1 MASSEGVTGIK
12 FTVESRLK
20 SRSYAAWSTLCD
32 LSERGVAART
42 VYTSALRP
50 DNSSGTSCSGRG
62 WRWRAGAALNAA
74 IIAELVADLPT
85 RHLEGCARSRKRG
98 RRSGGCQHDYRVRFV
113 TAAELVT
120 LLVEAQQQGR
130 LARKLAQ
137 VARLD
142 VVHCDEL
149 GYVPARQ
156 GPGRRA
162 VRVHQPALRAAE
174 PGGDDEPAARAL
186 VPRSS
191 STRRR
196 PPRSSP
202 GSATT
207 RRCRRPRAAASG
219 WAAAKQNQPP
229 ASGKKEGRR

>member
-1 MASSEGVTGIK
+1 M
-12 FTVESRLK
+12 
-20 SRSYAAWSTLCD
+20 
-32 LSERGVAART
+32 
-42 VYTSALRP
+42 
-50 DNSSGTSCSGRG
+50 
-62 WRWRAGAALNAA
+62 NAA

-162 VRVHQPALRAAE
+162 VGFISQRYERRSLVVTTNLPLVRWFRGLPRPDGGRRGHR
-174 PGGDDEPAARAL
+174 PG
-186 VPRSS
+186 
-191 STRRR
+191 R
-196 PPRSSP
+196 PPRDGAADRGRQLP
-202 GSATT
+202 VGGREAEPATGI
-207 RRCRRPRAAASG
+207 RQEGRASMMPARAVGPISMTVRS
-219 WAAAKQNQPP
+219 P
-229 ASGKKEGRR
+229 ASRPGGSLHPRFAGLMAFDAGYAHGPGRSCPTARERFTQEGRKI